1 MKQKIFALAVMMLTL
16 IFSATTFA
24 ATVSYDATLNGHK
37 YKIFNNGMTWDVAK
51 TYCER
56 LGGHLV
62 TITSFAEQQVVEK
75 LLQTKG
81 TKNSYWAGAYRSND
95 GREYKP
101 GQRFK
106 WITGEVSDFN
116 NFSANQPDNFQ
127 GNEDALMIYR
137 NIANNRLGAW
147 NDIKKDGTVNTD
159 PAFGIKNFGFICEWD
174 STAPPP
180 VTNIKGDAN
189 CDGRV
194 DLVDIMDIV
203 NYHNGKA
210 NNLKS
215 TTNADVTKDGRIDES
230 DAAII
235 KLIVV
240 GVKIP
245 DSFDGYSIDSKGN
258 THVYKVFNN
267 GMTWQQARDYCKNQ
281 GGHLVTITSQGEQG
295 EIDRRIQLNGN
306 KNSYWIGGC
315 KSGGTWKWITGEAV
329 AYTHMA
335 AGQPDGDGN
344 ALMAYR
350 GRNALGWWNDV
361 KSDGTCNGETFFGA
375 NNFGFICEWDTAQD
389 KNIVMDTPEG
399 KPLPANFQLSNYSL
413 SSPANYQL
421 RFSGRVWNANNQSER
436 TGIHVYIGGGVG
448 AGGQFIGEFGSD
460 SNHNFNSTIDTK
472 GRNGNQLIV
481 IYAVNG
487 TESKELDRRNIN
499 IAPASS
505 GDLENLI
512 RKFTTPRQY
521 WDNRESNRIGSTCFG
536 FANYIFRE
544 LHGVIAGSTLNWSK
558 AYTISNLGSGVS
570 CRYSGSVDENSLHN
584 LLQQCKPGDFIQAT
598 RSNNSGQHTMIF
610 VSYDA
615 GTRKVRLFDANF
627 TTAHDN
633 LIQDRSTTTKSF
645 ITRFQKL
652 SVYTK

>member
-37 YKIFNNGMTWDVAK
+37 YKIYNNGMTWDVAK

-101 GQRFK
+101 GQKFK

-174 STAPPP
+174 STAP

-194 DLVDIMDIV
+194 DLEDIMDIV
-203 NYHNGKA
+203 NYHNGKANNGKA

-235 KLIVV
+235 KLIVI

-258 THVYKVFNN
+258 AHVYKVFNN

-281 GGHLVTITSQGEQG
+281 DGHLVTITSQDEQG

-399 KPLPANFQLSNYSL
+399 KTIVPPDPVPIPDPYDQKVQAFINEARFKNGANWSASKTPTIN
-413 SSPANYQL
+413 
-421 RFSGRVWNANNQSER
+421 
-436 TGIHVYIGGGVG
+436 G
-448 AGGQFIGEFGSD
+448 AGS
-460 SNHNFNSTIDTK
+460 
-472 GRNGNQLIV
+472 
-481 IYAVNG
+481 
-487 TESKELDRRNIN
+487 
-499 IAPASS
+499 
-505 GDLENLI
+505 
-512 RKFTTPRQY
+512 
-521 WDNRESNRIGSTCFG
+521 
-536 FANYIFRE
+536 
-544 LHGVIAGSTLNWSK
+544 
-558 AYTISNLGSGVS
+558 GSGS
-570 CRYSGSVDENSLHN
+570 GEWACRE
-584 LLQQCKPGDFIQAT
+584 
-598 RSNNSGQHTMIF
+598 
-610 VSYDA
+610 
-615 GTRKVRLFDANF
+615 
-627 TTAHDN
+627 
-633 LIQDRSTTTKSF
+633 
-645 ITRFQKL
+645 
-652 SVYTK
+652 